1 MPEKFKPSQV
11 IRDKASGKKK
21 TQHFYIKSTPKQ
33 ELLDYLDN
41 HNAKPKIKTKVK
53 KELIRRGV

>member
-41 HNAKPKIKTKVK
+41 HNEGPK
-53 KELIRRGV
+53 